1 MWAARNG
8 SVTVVTALID
18 GGADTEATDNVSNGN
33 PQSSRMCLKPSSSV
47 VLNVTKSTIAE
58 LNRPTVL

>member
-18 GGADTEATDNVSNGN
+18 GGADTDAKDNVSSGK
-33 PQSSRMCLKPSSSV
+33 PQSSRMSSQPSSSFM
-47 VLNVTKSTIAE
+47 LIVTKSTI
-58 LNRPTVL
+58 PD